1 LSISIKLQ
9 TMSLVLTS
17 ELTKEALCITEDPD
31 EPSSIY
37 VECFSD
43 SQVWDSIMYWFI
55 TLVRM

>member
-1 LSISIKLQ
+1 
-9 TMSLVLTS
+9 MSLVLTS